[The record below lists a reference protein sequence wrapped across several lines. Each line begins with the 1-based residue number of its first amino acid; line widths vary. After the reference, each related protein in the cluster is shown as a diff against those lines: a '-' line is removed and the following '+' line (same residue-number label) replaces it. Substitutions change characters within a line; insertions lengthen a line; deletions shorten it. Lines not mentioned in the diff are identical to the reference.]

1 MFKIIIG
8 GRNKRRIQ
16 VVRKKLFYVDTNIM
30 IAGPIRMGSYP
41 GVIQVVFQRKWHF
54 SFSLKAELDR
64 EK

>member
-1 MFKIIIG
+1 M
-8 GRNKRRIQ
+8 
-16 VVRKKLFYVDTNIM
+16 RKKLFYVDTNIM
-30 IAGPIRMGSYP
+30 TAGPTRMGSYP